1 MVKTIIVHFWTLPK
15 KEAEDQMKAILKE
28 AKATYLKDAGTLDWL
43 VMQDPKD
50 STAWSIVERYQD
62 EAAFNAHFANPYY
75 KKFMADVGPITDSAK
90 ETQILIFEEL

>member
-50 STAWSIVERYQD
+50 STAWSIVERYED
-62 EAAFNAHFANPYY
+62 EAVRVISLSFPEQAIGRWLTIHL
-75 KKFMADVGPITDSAK
+75 G
-90 ETQILIFEEL
+90 L